1 MASASSAAVGKGSQ
15 AKAPSRPR
23 TTSLSPAKG
32 DEELSAS
39 LSARLG
45 DLVLTE
51 KEASGLVIKDL
62 GPGQIPK
69 MKWVIVGK
77 SCSPRKLVIGAL
89 ERAMQIAEG
98 MGALSAGTVQGDR

>member
-23 TTSLSPAKG
+23 TTSLSPANG

-69 MKWVIVGK
+69 MKWVN
-77 SCSPRKLVIGAL
+77 
-89 ERAMQIAEG
+89 
-98 MGALSAGTVQGDR
+98 GDRR